1 MCTTDSIS
9 RVCVVLMGGR
19 EMEAMVSKKHGEE
32 LAMVAAP
39 NYSPTSQDMEHNNL
53 LIPLKVIDMK
63 V

>member
-1 MCTTDSIS
+1 
-9 RVCVVLMGGR
+9 VLFR

-39 NYSPTSQDMEHNNL
+39 NYSPTSQDMEHDNF